1 MNPQVAAVQAQ
12 HGINF
17 TTRDEVRGMLVSA
30 EARFYVYALGWPDGT
45 PFYVGKGS
53 NSPRIVPR
61 VFQHEAEA
69 RTSAR
74 RSHKLNILRKLAREG
89 QAPCYAVC
97 GFFYDE
103 FEAHA
108 VERGLILRIGRNDLR
123 TGPLANQTDGGEG
136 TSNPSQESRNRR
148 LATLGG
154 QSDDPDRRRIN
165 EFFAGIGGPQESVP
179 IKPLQGWRKAE
190 PLVPSVK
197 SIGPT
202 DRMAKAVVASA
213 AANEILLRPGAI
225 IPRLLTVD
233 GIEYL
238 IENGCGKEAITAGIL
253 SAPPAPVLPREET
266 MTLTERGF
274 RFVVDTLGADRLVS
288 LGVLE
293 PHSGGGAPG
302 QAPDSVRS
310 TR

>member
-1 MNPQVAAVQAQ
+1 MEAAAGQAQ
-12 HGINF
+12 HGIKF
-17 TTRDEVRGMLVSA
+17 TTRDEVRGILASA
-30 EARFYVYALGWPDGT
+30 EARLYYVYALGWPEGT

-53 NSPRIVPR
+53 NSPGVVPR

-69 RTSAR
+69 RTTAR
-74 RSHKLNILRKLAREG
+74 RSHKLNILRKLARESRV
-89 QAPCYAVC
+89 PVYAVC
-97 GFFYDE
+97 GFFDDE

-108 VERGLILRIGRNDLR
+108 AERGLILRIGRHDLR

-136 TSNPSQESRNRR
+136 TSNPSQESLERR

-179 IKPLQGWRKAE
+179 IKPLRGWRRAE

-202 DRMAKAVVASA
+202 DRMAKVVVASA
-213 AANEILLRPGAI
+213 AANDILLRPGAI
-225 IPRLLTVD
+225 IPRLLTV
-233 GIEYL
+233 GGVEYL

-253 SAPPAPVLPREET
+253 SVPPAPVLPREET
-266 MTLTERGF
+266 MALTERGF
-274 RFVVDTLGADRLVS
+274 RFVVDTFGADRLVS

-293 PHSGGGAPG
+293 PHSERGAPG
-302 QAPDSVRS
+302 
-310 TR
+310 